1 MNTRASATYTAIVV
15 GLLAGATHGA
25 TPDSGTAATLP
36 GTIQAEQFDEGGAG
50 IAYHDD
56 SAGNSG
62 GQLRTTDVD
71 LERTGDDGGG
81 YNVGWVSAGEW
92 LNYTVHVATAAV
104 YLIEVRV
111 ASPGAGGTFHL
122 EVDGLDKTGPVA
134 IPDTGGWQDWTT
146 VAASGVPLAA
156 GAQVFRLVM
165 DTPASSGA
173 VGNFNW
179 IRVSFDQPA
188 GSTPYLGTPAAL
200 PGTIEAEHFDNGGA
214 ELAYHDDSAGNS
226 GGQLR
231 TTDVDLEL
239 TGDDGGGYNVGW
251 VSAGEWLNYTV
262 HVATAA
268 VYLIEVR
275 VASPGAGGT
284 FHLEVDGLDK
294 TGPVA
299 IPDTGGWQDWTT
311 VAASGVPLAA
321 GAQVFRLVMDT
332 PASSGAVGNFNWIR
346 VSFDQPAGSTPY
358 LGTPAALPGTIEA
371 EHFDNGGAE
380 LAYHDDSAGNSGG
393 QLRTTDVDLE
403 LTGDDGGGYNVGWV
417 SAGEWLNYTV
427 HVATAAV
434 YLIEVRVASPGAGG
448 TFHLEVD
455 GLDKTGPVA
464 IPDTGGWQD
473 WTTVAAS
480 GVPLAAG
487 AQVFRLVMDTPAS
500 SGAVGNFNWI
510 RVQPD
515 DSGPLVITA
524 PSPGSTLRTTAFVL
538 RWGGGG
544 DEFWVNVGTT
554 PGGADVYASGSI
566 GQAAE
571 HTVTG
576 LPLNG
581 TTVHVEVRRRIGGRV
596 DAISAQYTSPVRKA
610 LAIVTD
616 FSDRKLEDWTG
627 VGMKSLAD
635 VSAQLRALEEHW
647 AWLSRGRELI
657 QWDIVRIRLPQAA
670 VPGAFANWNAFRDAV
685 ALLAKQQVD
694 IADYDVNGDAVLDVS
709 WAIVCSGDAKIEYAI
724 GGSSK
729 NAGVNLFM
737 DGQASRSVWEGQT
750 GNFTH
755 EVGHLLGIVDMYGD
769 YATQGALTIMSYPWV
784 NPGSPP
790 GDFGAYEQQLL
801 GWLKPRVVNATTHDV
816 WLPNAFDQ
824 LAAVKVP
831 TARDSEY
838 FLIEYRRKP
847 HTGYGSAHFNVLD
860 GLVVYHVLEG
870 AHMSQDPPL
879 VKLEPADGRINPGAW
894 PDPASDLIYP
904 GNPSWTPPLVVYTY
918 DQVPQEVFRLDN
930 VAWVD
935 GGMSFDL
942 TVMPLQPALN
952 LLANVSFES
961 GDGGRPSSWMS
972 GA

>member
-1 MNTRASATYTAIVV
+1 
-15 GLLAGATHGA
+15 
-25 TPDSGTAATLP
+25 
-36 GTIQAEQFDEGGAG
+36 
-50 IAYHDD
+50 
-56 SAGNSG
+56 
-62 GQLRTTDVD
+62 
-71 LERTGDDGGG
+71 
-81 YNVGWVSAGEW
+81 
-92 LNYTVHVATAAV
+92 
-104 YLIEVRV
+104 
-111 ASPGAGGTFHL
+111 
-122 EVDGLDKTGPVA
+122 
-134 IPDTGGWQDWTT
+134 
-146 VAASGVPLAA
+146 VPLAA
-156 GAQVFRLVM
+156 GAQVLRLVM
-165 DTPASSGA
+165 DTVASSGA

-179 IRVSFDQPA
+179 
-188 GSTPYLGTPAAL
+188 
-200 PGTIEAEHFDNGGA
+200 
-214 ELAYHDDSAGNS
+214 
-226 GGQLR
+226 
-231 TTDVDLEL
+231 
-239 TGDDGGGYNVGW
+239 
-251 VSAGEWLNYTV
+251 
-262 HVATAA
+262 
-268 VYLIEVR
+268 
-275 VASPGAGGT
+275 
-284 FHLEVDGLDK
+284 
-294 TGPVA
+294 
-299 IPDTGGWQDWTT
+299 
-311 VAASGVPLAA
+311 
-321 GAQVFRLVMDT
+321 M
-332 PASSGAVGNFNWIR
+332 
-346 VSFDQPAGSTPY
+346 
-358 LGTPAALPGTIEA
+358 
-371 EHFDNGGAE
+371 
-380 LAYHDDSAGNSGG
+380 
-393 QLRTTDVDLE
+393 
-403 LTGDDGGGYNVGWV
+403 
-417 SAGEWLNYTV
+417 
-427 HVATAAV
+427 
-434 YLIEVRVASPGAGG
+434 
-448 TFHLEVD
+448 
-455 GLDKTGPVA
+455 
-464 IPDTGGWQD
+464 
-473 WTTVAAS
+473 
-480 GVPLAAG
+480 
-487 AQVFRLVMDTPAS
+487 
-500 SGAVGNFNWI
+500 

-515 DSGPLVITA
+515 VSGSFAITG
-524 PSPGSTLRTTAFVL
+524 PTPGSTLRTTAFVL
-538 RWGGGG
+538 RWDGGG

-581 TTVHVEVRRRIGGRV
+581 TTVYVEVRRRIGGRV

-627 VGMKSLAD
+627 AGMKSLAD

-647 AWLSRGRELI
+647 AWLSRGREQI

-670 VPGAFANWNAFRDAV
+670 VPGAYANWNAFRDAV

-729 NAGVNLFM
+729 NAGVNMFM
-737 DGQASRSVWEGQT
+737 DGQASQSVWEGQT

-769 YATQGALTIMSYPWV
+769 YATQGPLTIMSYPWV

-801 GWLKPRVVNATTHDV
+801 GWLKPRVVNTTTHDV

-847 HTGYGSAHFNVLD
+847 QTGYGSAHFNVLD

-870 AHMSQDPPL
+870 SHMSQDPPL

-904 GNPSWTPPLVVYTY
+904 GNPSWTPPLVMYTY
-918 DQVPQEVFRLDN
+918 DRVPQEVFRLDN

-972 GA
+972 GAYLDATQGFVWPGTAALRGVASAQIESSRPDDKHWRQSVDTVIGEQYKLCGWLKGERITGGSVGANVSVLGGYVRSYVRMGTFDWSQSCTTFSATASQVEVACRLGFYGDLAAGAMWCDEMTLEPFHPRSAF